1 MTKHEKTRLKTI
13 MWRLLRARKVVS
25 YDELQELAGASRSYA
40 QEWMATLVKREVVRK
55 LSKGRYQL
63 INEAAPETPAK
74 ELPGEK
80 ATRLKMGPGRGGLT
94 LQKIDDQPESK
105 LWEAIVK
112 LKQFYLIDL
121 IDLNITGKTPTSQ
134 YVALLTRSGFLKKE
148 RLEGKNNLCHFTV
161 ARITGDAAP
170 VIGRARFLY
179 DPNTNNIWDDI
190 PEGRKIRKQLHK
202 QRKGLEDA
210 QTS

>member
-1 MTKHEKTRLKTI
+1 MTKHEKTQIKTI
-13 MWRLLRARKVVS
+13 MWRLLRSRKVVT
-25 YDELQELAGASRSYA
+25 YEDLQELAGASRSYA
-40 QEWMATLVKREVVRK
+40 QEWMATLIKREVVRK

-63 INEAAPETPAK
+63 INDAAPEIPPK

-80 ATRLKMGPGRGGLT
+80 ATRLKMVPGRGGLT
-94 LQKIDDQPESK
+94 LQKIDAQPESK

-112 LKQFYLIDL
+112 LKQFYLSDL

-134 YVALLTRSGFLKKE
+134 YVALLARSGFLKKE

-190 PEGRKIRKQLHK
+190 PEGRKIRKQLPK

-210 QTS
+210 PTS

>member
-1 MTKHEKTRLKTI
+1 

-25 YDELQELAGASRSYA
+25 YDDLQELAGASRSYA
-40 QEWMATLVKREVVRK
+40 REWMATLIKREVVRK

-63 INEAAPETPAK
+63 INDAAPETPVK

-80 ATRLKMGPGRGGLT
+80 ATRLKMAPGKFGLT
-94 LQKIDDQPESK
+94 LQKIDAQPESK
-105 LWEAIVK
+105 LWEVIVR
-112 LKQFYLIDL
+112 LKHFYLNDL
-121 IDLNITGKTPTSQ
+121 VNLNITSKTSTRQ
-134 YVALLTRSGFLKKE
+134 YVALLVRSGFLKKD
-148 RLEGKNNLCHFTV
+148 RLKGRFNLCRYTL
-161 ARITGDAAP
+161 ARNTGDAAP

-190 PEGRKIRKQLHK
+190 PEGRKIRKQLPK

-210 QTS
+210 PTS